1 MIYQEEEQNK
11 KKRFSSLRTKN
22 ILKNV
27 HLIFCTMF
35 SVDGICGLKSASIL
49 QYISDIGVI
58 GVDAIVVKRRQL
70 KCTNNIYMGLLP
82 KM

>member
-1 MIYQEEEQNK
+1 
-11 KKRFSSLRTKN
+11 
-22 ILKNV
+22 
-27 HLIFCTMF
+27 MF
-35 SVDGICGLKSASIL
+35 SVDGICVLKSARIL

-58 GVDAIVVKRRQL
+58 GVDATVVKRRQL

>member
-1 MIYQEEEQNK
+1 
-11 KKRFSSLRTKN
+11 
-22 ILKNV
+22 
-27 HLIFCTMF
+27 MF
-35 SVDGICGLKSASIL
+35 SVDGICVLKPASIL

-70 KCTNNIYMGLLP
+70 KCTNSIYMGLLP